1 MLKWITKRV
10 LIMIPLLLL
19 ITFVIFLM
27 ISGLPGARQE
37 FTYWG
42 GGDVLDAFFARIDA
56 TDNQLTQFI
65 RYIFNTLTW
74 DGVRKDNMGFWA
86 ISQNLF
92 YRLNNTLFI
101 AALGAAFS
109 IVLGIPLG
117 LLAALRQNRWQD
129 TAINGAVTL
138 IASIPP
144 FCLAL
149 FLVLLLAVQ
158 LRVVPVFGVFTW
170 QGYVIPTI
178 VLGAGGAAI
187 AARMTRASVLDILS
201 QPYIVTLQAKGLTNN
216 RIVWL
221 HVMKN
226 ALVPII
232 SVVNNIVI
240 YVLCSTLIV
249 ENFFTIP
256 GIGEYLLSAVSGRK
270 QSRVVGCAIVLA
282 LLIMV
287 INLVTDILY
296 ALADPHMRQ
305 KKAASKKKGGRA
317 S

>member
-1 MLKWITKRV
+1 MLKWIIKRV

-27 ISGLPGARQE
+27 ISGLPGARPE
-37 FTYWG
+37 FTSWG
-42 GGDVLDAFFARIDA
+42 GGDVLDAFFAQIGA

-65 RYIFNTLTW
+65 RYIFNTITW
-74 DGVRKDNMGFWA
+74 DGVRNENMGFWA
-86 ISQNLF
+86 ISENLF

-109 IVLGIPLG
+109 IVIGVPLG
-117 LLAALRQNRWQD
+117 LLAALKQNRWQD
-129 TAINGAVTL
+129 TAISGAVTL

-158 LRVVPVFGVFTW
+158 LRIVPVFGVYTW

-201 QPYIVTLQAKGLTNN
+201 QPYIVTLQAKGLSSR
-216 RIVWL
+216 RIIWL

-232 SVVNNIVI
+232 SVINNIVI

-270 QSRVVGCAIVLA
+270 QSRVVGCTIVLA
-282 LLIMV
+282 LLIMA
-287 INLVTDILY
+287 INLITDILY

-305 KKAASKKKGGRA
+305 KKTASKKKKGGA
-317 S
+317 A